1 MNHIILLLIIQQ
13 TSQETIAAE
22 RMAAYRAKKR
32 MTKEGV
38 DELKTKARV
47 YSKNYRMKKN
57 ASDARTMNTQR
68 SAAYRAR
75 MRSTDQGLKDLR
87 AKSRASSQR
96 HRMKKKMNKNVE
108 KTVPKTGAERQAAYR
123 ARKRA
128 TLQGTKELREKSR
141 MYNRKCRMNNH
152 MDKKV
157 DTIIESELYRDLQ
170 FQQFGDDDVDETN
183 KALMN
188 ETLHDFELPDGLG
201 PTECC
206 LEEIFSDFP
215 VTEEFKE
222 YIDSIVG

>member
-1 MNHIILLLIIQQ
+1 
-13 TSQETIAAE
+13 
-22 RMAAYRAKKR
+22 MAAYRAKKR

-57 ASDARTMNTQR
+57 ASDARTMNITSTR
-68 SAAYRAR
+68 RTAAYRAR
-75 MRSTDQGLKDLR
+75 MKSTDNGLEKLR
-87 AKSRASSQR
+87 AESCASSQR
-96 HRMKKKMNKNVE
+96 YRMKKKKIEADPSIETNKNVE

-128 TLQGTKELREKSR
+128 TLQGTNELREKSR
-141 MYNRKCRMNNH
+141 MYNRKWRMNNH

-170 FQQFGDDDVDETN
+170 IQQFGDDDVDETN

-188 ETLHDFELPDGLG
+188 ETLHDFELPDNLG
-201 PTECC
+201 PKECC